1 MAAGRTVNVLLRKFV
16 VPAEPERVEV
26 ARFSAECRLLGILL
40 KCGSLTL
47 WNIAEKSHK
56 SLASVK
62 T

>member
-1 MAAGRTVNVLLRKFV
+1 M

-40 KCGSLTL
+40 RCGSLTL

-56 SLASVK
+56 RLASVK